1 MNAVIAGIALIVIV
15 LVTWQVSKRRERGRE
30 GERQR
35 LRAAVH
41 DLPGW
46 QPQILIMHI
55 EDRYNYLE
63 IAAKLEMP
71 AHFVLNELA
80 SAYSSLRMRELETE
94 PVRKRRWRQFR
105 AILVYKLLGG

>member
-1 MNAVIAGIALIVIV
+1 MSAVIAGIALIVLV
-15 LVTWQVSKRRERGRE
+15 FVTWQASKLRERSKE
-30 GERQR
+30 NDRQR

-46 QPQILIMHI
+46 QPQILIMHV

-80 SAYSSLRMRELETE
+80 KAYSELRMRELGTE
-94 PVRKRRWRQFR
+94 PVRTRRWRAFR
-105 AILVYKLLGG
+105 AMLVYKLLGG